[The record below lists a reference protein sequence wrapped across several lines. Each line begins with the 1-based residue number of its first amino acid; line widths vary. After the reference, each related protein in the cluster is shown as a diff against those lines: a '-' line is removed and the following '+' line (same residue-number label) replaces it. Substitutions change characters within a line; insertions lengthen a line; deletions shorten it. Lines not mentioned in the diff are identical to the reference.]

1 MCITDNL
8 LFNLIKPAELFTLFP
23 HSFTENPTELSKS
36 GPLDFSGFEAVINLF
51 TAPNKTEAELISYHT
66 A

>member
-1 MCITDNL
+1 MPE
-8 LFNLIKPAELFTLFP
+8 KLFTLFL
-23 HSFTENPTELSKS
+23 HSFTENPTELSIP

-51 TAPNKTEAELISYHT
+51 TAPNKTEAEMISYHT